1 MINQNFLVANL
12 NEDQLQKVKKLEQEL
27 SQEVSDNIVLIVY
40 DEKN

>member
-1 MINQNFLVANL
+1 MTNQNFPVANL

-27 SQEVSDNIVLIVY
+27 SQEASDNIVLIAY